1 MMMTTAPEEPTT
13 LAALFGD
20 EEEGDKAELAVDD
33 ICRRWA
39 AWSRTRRY
47 IGPPPLAAGI
57 LGKLTAKGTGARRGG
72 IPDVALSAELSA
84 LNLAIAAQPM
94 DSARKVFVLHYVHQ
108 VSPVKTAADALGISQ
123 RTWYRHLQEF
133 RTTVYAAHQR
143 ILAEN
148 LAQRDALPSA
158 PDLTD

>member
-1 MMMTTAPEEPTT
+1 MMTTTEEPST
-13 LAALFGD
+13 LAELFG
-20 EEEGDKAELAVDD
+20 EEEPRDEGGLVADD
-33 ICRRWA
+33 LCRRWA
-39 AWSRTRRY
+39 AWSRTRKF

-72 IPDVALSAELSA
+72 VPDVALSAELSA

-94 DSARKVFVLHYVHQ
+94 DTARKVFVLTYVHE
-108 VSPVKTAADALGISQ
+108 VSPVKAAAEALGISS

-133 RTTVYAAHQR
+133 RSTVYAAHAR

-148 LAQRDALPSA
+148 MDARQALPSA
-158 PDLTD
+158 PEAAG